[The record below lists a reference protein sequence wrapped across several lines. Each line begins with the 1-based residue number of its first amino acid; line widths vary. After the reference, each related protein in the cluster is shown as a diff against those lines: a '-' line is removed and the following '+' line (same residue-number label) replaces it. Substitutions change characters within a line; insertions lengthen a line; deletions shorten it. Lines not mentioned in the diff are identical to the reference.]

1 MPRRVSMSLFLGAIL
16 AALLASAEPALAD
29 ADAERGKYLFAA
41 AGCATCHTDK
51 KGKGAPLA
59 GGRKL
64 KTPFGVFFSPNITPD
79 PEYGIGKWSDRDFI
93 RALRQGVAPDG
104 RHYFPVFPYPS
115 YTGITE
121 RDILDLKA
129 YLFTRP
135 PAKTANKPHDAAPP
149 FGWRFLVPLWK
160 ALYFTPGPFRDDPA
174 RSAQWNRGAYLVTA
188 LGHCAECHTPRDGLG
203 GPKSGMALAGTT
215 KGPEGGLI
223 PNITPDKETGIGRWS
238 DGDLQEVLKSGMLPD
253 GDFVGDVM
261 GDVVDETTG
270 RLKVADIKAIIH
282 YLRSVA
288 PVFHR
293 IERKKK

>member
-1 MPRRVSMSLFLGAIL
+1 MPRRVSMSLLLGAIL

-93 RALRQGVAPDG
+93 RALRRGVAPDG

-160 ALYFTPGPFRDDPA
+160 ALYFTPGPFRGDPA

-203 GPKSGMALAGTT
+203 GPKAGMALAGTT